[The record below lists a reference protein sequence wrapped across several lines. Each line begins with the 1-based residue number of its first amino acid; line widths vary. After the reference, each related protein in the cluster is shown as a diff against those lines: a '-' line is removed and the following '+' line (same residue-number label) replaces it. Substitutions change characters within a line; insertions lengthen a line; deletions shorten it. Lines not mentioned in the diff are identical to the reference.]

1 MIKVYNVFSEDEIK
15 QIEKKFTDNFPW
27 YLSTADNHATVTKD
41 VHDQFADDNTVES
54 TQLTN
59 FLFIDGKGTS
69 SHYAVG
75 AEILEQFCM
84 RTNTPITK
92 LIRIKANLQ
101 LKQDRTDD
109 QYNTM
114 HVDGYEPHMVMIYYV
129 NDSDGQTIL
138 FNKNRQLEHRI
149 SAKAGMCLMF
159 PGHILHA
166 GQPPK
171 LSQKRILINYNFLQ
185 T

>member
-15 QIEKKFTDNFPW
+15 QIEQKFTDNFPW
-27 YLSTADNHATVTKD
+27 YLSTADDHATVTKD
-41 VHDQFADDNTVES
+41 VRAQFTDDNTVES

-59 FLFIDGKGTS
+59 FMFINGAGNS
-69 SHYAVG
+69 PHYALG
-75 AEILEQFCM
+75 AEILQQFCI
-84 RTNTPITK
+84 RTNTPISK

-101 LKQDRTDD
+101 LRQDRTED

-129 NDSDGQTIL
+129 NQSDGQTIL
-138 FNKNRQLEHRI
+138 FNKNREIEHRI
-149 SAKAGMCLMF
+149 SPRAGMCLLF

-171 LSQKRILINYNFLQ
+171 TSQKRIIVNFNFLQ